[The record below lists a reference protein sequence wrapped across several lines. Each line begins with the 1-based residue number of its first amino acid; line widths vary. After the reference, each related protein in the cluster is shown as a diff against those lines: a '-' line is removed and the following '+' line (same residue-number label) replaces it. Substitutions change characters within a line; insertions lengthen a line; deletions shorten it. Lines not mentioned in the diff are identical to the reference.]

1 MKHKFEYVVIRLSKK
16 NNHLNVFD
24 LKFKLCNNNFVAKWI
39 NCVLLAQQ
47 LQYPISEPWAFY
59 NLNDRMNK
67 ELLVTKIN
75 DLITEINS
83 YEKLFDC
90 KLDDIHDQ
98 DTLNKIHSIF
108 EKHHGQLD
116 EWLTNPLF
124 ENKPKHF
131 RNLLSQIN
139 QFVHLCESHDTT
151 TKKIRIVWFDLPKIN
166 TFDDAD
172 YKLFTDARKFG
183 TLYTLY
189 SDVGKNLEA
198 LAMDNDKHHHDIV
211 PNLHYSAD
219 CNILFNTE
227 TDIELK
233 QRKQKYK
240 EYAQQNKHY
249 LETKGYSENDIRLTT
264 GHIPLASL
272 ETDLNEK
279 EILSHLRNF
288 DNIQSVNLI

>member
-1 MKHKFEYVVIRLSKK
+1 
-16 NNHLNVFD
+16 
-24 LKFKLCNNNFVAKWI
+24 
-39 NCVLLAQQ
+39 LLAQQ

-90 KLDDIHDQ
+90 KLDNIHDQ

-166 TFDDAD
+166 TFSDDD